1 MLNRKIFKG
10 TRVTIREHPY
20 LASIRRNYVH
30 FLTATLLT
38 SNTAVTVAHPLHRS
52 AVKPIS
58 LARIDVLLEKQTK
71 VFVTG
76 WGRCDFT
83 GKELCLPRSSIYFP
97 DEPVDP
103 MLRTISFIHSKPTKY
118 CDSYRLRENTI
129 DDKMMCAGVGRE
141 TDVMAP
147 CLAVPGAPLV
157 ADGQIIAVLSWGF
170 GCGYLHDLPLVY
182 TNLVKHSSWLS
193 HNIKMMNNLTMLHLG
208 NLFVATR
215 AYRLSKWLEKT
226 RVIKPLVRL
235 EVGKELKASEMDEQL
250 AKLLGKVYDV
260 RDFLFGGIYHVKKKT
275 LLKELQKKDGGQENL
290 PLNGE
295 EGASSGFGI
304 PDDILAKVDEILE
317 SGIVIEATNRSES
330 DGLHDQ
336 Y

>member
-1 MLNRKIFKG
+1 MSFNHLLPKRSVFQIFKG

-38 SNTAVTVAHPLHRS
+38 SNTAVTVAHPLHRVPINELGMVVGENYSDRGTMLLTVLLVIIPQDFDPFTLKSDLALVRIFEDLVIRS

-83 GKELCLPRSSIYFP
+83 LCLPRSSIYFP

-182 TNLVKHSSWLS
+182 TNLVKHSS
-193 HNIKMMNNLTMLHLG
+193 
-208 NLFVATR
+208 
-215 AYRLSKWLEKT
+215 Y
-226 RVIKPLVRL
+226 
-235 EVGKELKASEMDEQL
+235 
-250 AKLLGKVYDV
+250 
-260 RDFLFGGIYHVKKKT
+260 
-275 LLKELQKKDGGQENL
+275 
-290 PLNGE
+290 
-295 EGASSGFGI
+295 
-304 PDDILAKVDEILE
+304 E
-317 SGIVIEATNRSES
+317 SV
-330 DGLHDQ
+330 
-336 Y
+336 